1 MRHKEGYAEY
11 LDETDSD
18 FYDEEELQNLL
29 DDDEISDREQG
40 YMNGYLAE
48 ELETLSTEARIRR
61 SMQRRD

>member
-1 MRHKEGYAEY
+1 MRHKAGYAEY
-11 LDETDSD
+11 LDGSDSD

-40 YMNGYLAE
+40 YMSGYLAE